1 MTTRKVSRGRKSAGV
16 GQTAGARSAA
26 LRHGA
31 ITRTLPSYS
40 SYKRWSDQLKSG
52 WEGSEEPNR

>member
-1 MTTRKVSRGRKSAGV
+1 MTTRKVSRGRKAADAGA
-16 GQTAGARSAA
+16 TAGARSAA

-40 SYKRWSDQLKSG
+40 TYKRWSDQLKSG
-52 WEGSEEPNR
+52 WEGAEEPNR